1 MAVEK
6 VWSEVPVKGGLTPGV
21 TPLTP
26 QFVNSIAVAAEFTLS
41 TDGPLLQLWLGV
53 VRTVFITA
61 VCLWRCRSLLAR
73 LDGGASQGRAV
84 LKSSMLSLP
93 LSKPTGAASRQRS
106 LLLIEFLPTPP
117 LSLSHSHSLSLSPS
131 ISHSPAPTSV
141 PFPAARSRAGALAA
155 LRAQRVTR
163 SLTVF
168 LSLKV
173 RIFQQQKDGQ

>member
-117 LSLSHSHSLSLSPS
+117 LSLSLTLSLSLYLSLSCSYFCPLS
-131 ISHSPAPTSV
+131 GSSESSWSACR
-141 PFPAARSRAGALAA
+141 PAARLA
-155 LRAQRVTR
+155 
-163 SLTVF
+163 
-168 LSLKV
+168 KC
-173 RIFQQQKDGQ
+173 